1 MSEKYV
7 DLLTRAGW
15 TGVQAAVSF
24 GIVALAD
31 VSAWWAVPLALSLS
45 ALKTW
50 LVGRT
55 APKKA

>member
-1 MSEKYV
+1 MNAKYV

-24 GIVALAD
+24 GIVGLAD
-31 VSAWWAVPLALSLS
+31 VSTWWAVPLSLTLS

-50 LVGRT
+50 LLGRT
-55 APKKA
+55 AAKAA